1 MDIDKCSI
9 DLDGL
14 DVACDRGIDYT
25 LPDQCDMPIGC
36 QDYERLQNLPRINGV
51 ELIGDR
57 SSSEIHVQHEMDRI
71 TEQQIDN
78 IIY

>member
-1 MDIDKCSI
+1 MFDIDDFSVQIPSDIGDCNTSVP
-9 DLDGL
+9 DVGGCGL
-14 DVACDRGIDYT
+14 S
-25 LPDQCDMPIGC
+25 IGC
-36 QDYERLQNLPRINGV
+36 QDYEQMNNLPKINGV